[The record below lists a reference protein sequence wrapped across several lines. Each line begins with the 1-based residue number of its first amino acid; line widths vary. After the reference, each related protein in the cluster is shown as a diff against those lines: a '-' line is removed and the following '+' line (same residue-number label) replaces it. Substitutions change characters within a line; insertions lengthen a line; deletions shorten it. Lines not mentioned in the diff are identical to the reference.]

1 MKKIFLLFLS
11 VLFCFSAVACGPGS
25 GGSGYIEDVAID
37 TDYEG
42 SLKISYLPGDPG
54 ELEILY
60 ALRDSFEDKYPNIRT
75 TLAVMSGTNYLE
87 TLSKQA
93 AGETIGDIIWCS
105 DEYVTMVAEKNY
117 LEDLTPYLAQEKINF
132 DYSLYDANMMK
143 LGKSFTEKGQYFLPR
158 DYTQAV
164 LVVNKQIFAEV
175 QAAVP
180 GLEMPGNDIT
190 MDELYEL
197 CGQIQPYLNAHKP
210 NNLQRYAFNP
220 SMFWQPVVHSAVT
233 SYGAEIISEEGKLAV
248 NDETKEAYDTL
259 KRFADAGYIDQL
271 GNASFTRGE
280 TVFAVTTKTHI
291 TKILNMTYKDEEG
304 NVKPVPVDFLPYPVT
319 GNDGANYIP
328 CGTSG
333 YGMFSKSNHKREAI
347 AFLLHM
353 MSEEGQIALAQSKNA
368 IPIMNSFLTDPE
380 KIALWEIEANG
391 EKLNSEAFIYNK
403 DRVCLN
409 DLLKD
414 VDRFDDHTEVINGIL
429 EMFKNYVKGTTWSQ
443 CVSDLESKIGKFMNK

>member
-1 MKKIFLLFLS
+1 MKKVFLLFLAA
-11 VLFCFSAVACGPGS
+11 LICFSAAACGSNS
-25 GGSGYIEDVAID
+25 GNSGYIEDVAID

-60 ALRDSFEDKYPNIRT
+60 ALRDSFEKKYPNIRT

-93 AGETIGDIIWCS
+93 AAETIGDVFWCS
-105 DEYVTMVAEKNY
+105 DEYVTMAAETNY

-143 LGKSFTEKGQYFLPR
+143 LGKSFAEEGQYFLPR

-190 MDELYEL
+190 MDELFEL
-197 CGQIQPYLNAHKP
+197 CGKIQPYLNENKP
-210 NNLQRYAFNP
+210 NGLQRYAFNP

-233 SYGAEIISEEGKLAV
+233 SYGAEIISDEGKLAV
-248 NDETKEAYDTL
+248 TDETREAYDTL
-259 KRFADAGYIDQL
+259 KRFADAGYIDAL
-271 GNASFTRGE
+271 GNASFTMGE

-291 TKILNMTYKDEEG
+291 TKILGMTYQDEDG
-304 NVKPVPVDFLPYPVT
+304 NVHPVPVDFLPYPVT
-319 GNDGANYIP
+319 GNEGADYIP

-333 YGMFSKSNHKREAI
+333 YGMFSRSQHKREAI

-353 MSEEGQIALAQSKNA
+353 MSEEGQTALAQSKNA
-368 IPIMNSFLTDPE
+368 IPCMNSFLTDPE

-391 EKLNSEAFIYNK
+391 EKLNSQAFIYNK

-414 VDRFDDHTEVINGIL
+414 VDSYGDHTDIANGIR
-429 EMFKNYVKGTTWSQ
+429 EMFRDYVSGTDWNQ
-443 CVSDLESKIGKFMNK
+443 CVADLESSVGRYMNK